1 MSHRYRATIV
11 TLSAACTFALSN
23 AASGAPF
30 AYVTNQGS
38 HDVTVVDLA
47 TREAVA
53 TVPVMPAPAGVVA
66 VSATGRVYVGHAE
79 AKAISVI
86 DMHSQRVVDTIEPGF
101 GPMGLDASRD
111 GRRLVGSDWAGNRVV
126 VIDTA
131 DPRRDVVAIPVG
143 RYPAGVAVHPDGRTA
158 FVAERDD
165 DHVVVVDLDAAR
177 VRTRV
182 RVGHHPFAV
191 TFDAVRE
198 RLYVLNVY
206 SDDIS
211 VVDTRTLRPIARV
224 AVGKAPYGAALTADG
239 SMLYV
244 TNQRDDSVS
253 VVDAHTLQVVRTLDG
268 FGYPEGVA
276 AHGDEVVVVNW
287 MDDSL
292 SVLDAATGRL
302 LKTVRTGQNS
312 RGFGAFIG
320 APAGR

>member
-1 MSHRYRATIV
+1 MKPRHR
-11 TLSAACTFALSN
+11 LSTAMRVALCS
-23 AASGAPF
+23 ALVAGTASGAPF

-53 TVPVMPAPAGVVA
+53 TVPVRRAPAGVVA
-66 VSATGRVYVGHAE
+66 VGATGRVYVGHPE
-79 AKAISVI
+79 AQAISVI
-86 DMHSQRVVDTIEPGF
+86 DMRNQRVVETIEPGF
-101 GPMGLDASRD
+101 GPMGLDATRD
-111 GRRLVGSDWAGNRVV
+111 GRLVVGTDWAGQRVV
-126 VIDTA
+126 VIDVA
-131 DPRRDVVAIPVG
+131 DPARPVSAIAVG

-165 DHVVVVDLDAAR
+165 DHVAVVDLDARR
-177 VRTRV
+177 VRARV
-182 RVGHHPFAV
+182 RVGAHPFAV
-191 TFDAVRE
+191 TFDAARE

-206 SDDIS
+206 SDDVS
-211 VVDTRTLRPIARV
+211 VIDTRTLQPVARV

-239 SMLYV
+239 ALLYV
-244 TNQRDDSVS
+244 TNQRDDTVS
-253 VVDAHTLQVVRTLDG
+253 VIAADTLQVVRTLDG

-276 AHGDEVVVVNW
+276 AHGREVFVVNW

-292 SVLDAATGRL
+292 SVLDAASGRL